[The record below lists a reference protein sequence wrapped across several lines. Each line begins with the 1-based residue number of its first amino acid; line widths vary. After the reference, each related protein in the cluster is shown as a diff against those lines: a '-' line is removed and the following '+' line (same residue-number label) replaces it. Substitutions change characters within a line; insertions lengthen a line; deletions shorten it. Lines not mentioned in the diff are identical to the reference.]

1 MQKTVQ
7 ESDQCLSERSKC
19 LLRTDHAVLLPAL
32 SVPLEI
38 FVTSSQGIRLG
49 LHVDHAGMYRMEQEA
64 RWRTKADQ
72 GTDAVPSLIEAADTV
87 GCMLREEL
95 DSVADCLHTTAG
107 PGRLHIGVVEA
118 EMRSELGYVRN
129 WAMAHRFRMG
139 GFGAC
144 LDDPGREHKRA
155 RRVVPAV
162 VHKKVYYADLEEG
175 CMRECFVGCVGSVAG
190 NCMKV

>member
-1 MQKTVQ
+1 
-7 ESDQCLSERSKC
+7 
-19 LLRTDHAVLLPAL
+19 
-32 SVPLEI
+32 
-38 FVTSSQGIRLG
+38 
-49 LHVDHAGMYRMEQEA
+49 MYRMEQEA

-118 EMRSELGYVRN
+118 LLTLENIVFMYIFFCGLLTHEMRSELGYVRN